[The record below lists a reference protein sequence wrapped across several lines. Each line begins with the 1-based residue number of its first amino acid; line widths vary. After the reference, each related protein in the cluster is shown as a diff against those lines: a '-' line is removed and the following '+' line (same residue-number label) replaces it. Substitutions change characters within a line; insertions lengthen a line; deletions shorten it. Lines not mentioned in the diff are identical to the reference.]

1 MTRYDIKHRLRD
13 LRPIDVDNLKCGRI
27 TNIALLEAVKR
38 SRQNKDFNFDGLDT
52 RTIATISHCIL
63 ADELNDMLEAASAL
77 KSIEPL

>member
-1 MTRYDIKHRLRD
+1 MTRYEIKHHLRD

-27 TNIALLEAVKR
+27 TNIALLEAIRR
-38 SRQNKDFNFDGLDT
+38 SRQNANFTLGGLDT
-52 RTIATISHCIL
+52 LTIATISHCIL